1 MTLASNH
8 SISPVNAFSLQLD
21 LIAMNTGLPASKVP
35 PESELFDETQPLLGG
50 GTQPGPEDGDELENG
65 VDEAPPDKTG
75 WKTWTSYGV
84 LTVLGIVL
92 LTLLIK
98 GLIDAGD
105 VDVSF
110 AHCYHKTSC

>member
-1 MTLASNH
+1 
-8 SISPVNAFSLQLD
+8 VDAFSLLLD
-21 LIAMNTGLPASKVP
+21 LMAMNTGPPAPKVP
-35 PESELFDETQPLLGG
+35 PQSDLFGETQPLLGG
-50 GTQPGPEDGDELENG
+50 GTQPGPANGDELENG
-65 VDEAPPDKTG
+65 VVGSNEAPPDKTG

-84 LTVLGIVL
+84 LTVVGIVL

-110 AHCYHKTSC
+110 AHC

>member
-1 MTLASNH
+1 
-8 SISPVNAFSLQLD
+8 
-21 LIAMNTGLPASKVP
+21 MNTGLPASKVP
-35 PESELFDETQPLLGG
+35 PESDLFDETQPLLGG
-50 GTQPGPEDGDELENG
+50 GTQPGPADGDELENG
-65 VDEAPPDKTG
+65 VVGNDEAPPDKTG
-75 WKTWTSYGV
+75 WKTWTTYGV